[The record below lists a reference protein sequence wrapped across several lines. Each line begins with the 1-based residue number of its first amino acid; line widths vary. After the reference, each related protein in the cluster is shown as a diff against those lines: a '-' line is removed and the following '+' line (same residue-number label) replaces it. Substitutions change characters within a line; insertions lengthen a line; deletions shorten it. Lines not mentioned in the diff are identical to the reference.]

1 MKSVAKILKIIS
13 ILFVS
18 LLILL
23 FSVSLIMQNKV
34 AGMVLNTLN
43 NSFAT
48 KIETGSYRLS
58 LIKKFPK
65 ASIELKNVIV
75 YSSHDFDRSGF
86 KGINTDTLLTAKSAS
101 LDFKTID
108 MIRGAY
114 TFTTINVK
122 SGNLSLFTDTAGRYN
137 YDFTKSGSATG
148 GEDNVRLNLNRINLN
163 DVRFVYNDLR
173 AYLIIGGV
181 FK

>member
-1 MKSVAKILKIIS
+1 MKPVAKILKIIS

-18 LLILL
+18 LLIVL

-34 AGMVLNTLN
+34 AGMVLKTLN
-43 NSFAT
+43 NSFST

-75 YSSHDFDRSGF
+75 YSSPYFDRSGF

-101 LDFKTID
+101 LDFRTID

-114 TFTTINVK
+114 TFTTINVR
-122 SGNLSLFTDTAGRYN
+122 SGNL
-137 YDFTKSGSATG
+137 
-148 GEDNVRLNLNRINLN
+148 
-163 DVRFVYNDLR
+163 
-173 AYLIIGGV
+173 
-181 FK
+181 